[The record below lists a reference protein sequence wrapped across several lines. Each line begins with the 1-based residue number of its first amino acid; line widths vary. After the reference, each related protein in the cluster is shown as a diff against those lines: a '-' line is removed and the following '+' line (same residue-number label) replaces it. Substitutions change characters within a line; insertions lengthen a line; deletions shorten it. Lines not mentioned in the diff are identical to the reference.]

1 MSAVQA
7 MQSLET
13 DADWK
18 EGPGSELKALLI
30 LVLFFFGGVGVLLV
44 FQILLLFSH

>member
-7 MQSLET
+7 MESLET

-30 LVLFFFGGVGVLLV
+30 LVLFLFGGGVLLV

>member
-7 MQSLET
+7 MESLET

-30 LVLFFFGGVGVLLV
+30 LVLFLFWGGVLLV

>member
-7 MQSLET
+7 MESLET

-30 LVLFFFGGVGVLLV
+30 LVLFLFEGGVLLV
-44 FQILLLFSH
+44 FQILLFFSH

>member
-30 LVLFFFGGVGVLLV
+30 LVLFFGGGGVPLV